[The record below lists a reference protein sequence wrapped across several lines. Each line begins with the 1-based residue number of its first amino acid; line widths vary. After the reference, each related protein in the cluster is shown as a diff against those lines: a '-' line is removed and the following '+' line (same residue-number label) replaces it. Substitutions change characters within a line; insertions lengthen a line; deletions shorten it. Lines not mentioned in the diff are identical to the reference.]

1 MGGSISSAPS
11 IAPIRVRSIPSA
23 TAPPAAGSAG
33 PTSGTFSSPT
43 KYSGCAYSPCTM
55 YISCCRSLAPRGSR
69 SVTVI
74 LIPGPVTGSPAIAA
88 RRHSQSDNYAY
99 FRPGSRYMSSNPILG
114 SIFMYGA
121 IFAIFYFILIR
132 PQSTQRKKH
141 DEMVRNL
148 KKGDEIVTTGGVV
161 GEVLF
166 IKEKGGDD
174 KSGGMDDR
182 VTIKSGD
189 TRLIIERGRIA
200 KINRPTAASNVTAG

>member
-1 MGGSISSAPS
+1 MP
-11 IAPIRVRSIPSA
+11 
-23 TAPPAAGSAG
+23 
-33 PTSGTFSSPT
+33 
-43 KYSGCAYSPCTM
+43 
-55 YISCCRSLAPRGSR
+55 
-69 SVTVI
+69 
-74 LIPGPVTGSPAIAA
+74 
-88 RRHSQSDNYAY
+88 
-99 FRPGSRYMSSNPILG
+99 SNPILG

-141 DEMVRNL
+141 DELVRSL
-148 KKGDEIVTTGGVV
+148 KKGDEIVTTGGLI

-174 KSGGMDDR
+174 KTSGMEDR

-200 KINRPTAASNVTAG
+200 RINRPAAASNVSAG